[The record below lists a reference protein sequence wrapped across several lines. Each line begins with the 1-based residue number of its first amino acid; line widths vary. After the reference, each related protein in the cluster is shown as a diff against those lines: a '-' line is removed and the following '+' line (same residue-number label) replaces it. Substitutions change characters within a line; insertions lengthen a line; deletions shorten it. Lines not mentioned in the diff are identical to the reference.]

1 MAKKGKDM
9 SGREDVDAM
18 SETPGMPDAPHG
30 DPPPWENQT
39 GPDTAPPP
47 AVVQVQPLALQWM
60 SEFPMRGDIDGVYCS
75 LDLKRPGAMSIL
87 LRASQVSDLQGKKDA
102 GIVLPVSDVLMYRKE
117 VTDEE
122 DGEVREATVIVF
134 LSPDGRTM
142 STTGDYILGGLRQ
155 LVAIYRP
162 PPWNPPLPLRLR
174 PWRTNRGRE
183 MLILDLVEIQTEG
196 GQS

>member
-1 MAKKGKDM
+1 
-9 SGREDVDAM
+9 
-18 SETPGMPDAPHG
+18 
-30 DPPPWENQT
+30 
-39 GPDTAPPP
+39 
-47 AVVQVQPLALQWM
+47 
-60 SEFPMRGDIDGVYCS
+60 MRGDIDGVYCS